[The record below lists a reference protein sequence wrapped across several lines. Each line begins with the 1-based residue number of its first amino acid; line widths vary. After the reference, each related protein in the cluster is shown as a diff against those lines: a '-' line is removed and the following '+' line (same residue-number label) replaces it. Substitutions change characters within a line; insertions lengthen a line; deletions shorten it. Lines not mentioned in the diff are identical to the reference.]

1 MFYLFLYLKHH
12 MRKIVAILL
21 LTIYSVCSTGATVY
35 MHHCGKRTLISVLD
49 EEKVSH
55 DRCPMCVEHHHNQ
68 QHSDP
73 NANCCKDKDMCKD
86 VQLELKSESEQLQ
99 SSIQQLFNFSP
110 AVVVIP
116 WLLPYLEQ
124 WIEQD
129 LKWNP
134 HSEELQLSYTNPV
147 YLLNCNFRI

>member
-1 MFYLFLYLKHH
+1 
-12 MRKIVAILL
+12 
-21 LTIYSVCSTGATVY
+21 
-35 MHHCGKRTLISVLD
+35 
-49 EEKVSH
+49 
-55 DRCPMCVEHHHNQ
+55 MCVEHHHNQ